1 MNLASGLIIISVLVS
16 RSAGQTE
23 AGSGEEDAG
32 SGSGSGEGTV
42 EVTEVINTADYS
54 MSSSDGSLEMRS
66 EVAALDS
73 A

>member
-23 AGSGEEDAG
+23 VGSGEEDAG
-32 SGSGSGEGTV
+32 SGSGSGEV

-54 MSSSDGSLEMRS
+54 MSSSDGSLDMRS

>member
-32 SGSGSGEGTV
+32 SGSGSGEV

-54 MSSSDGSLEMRS
+54 MSSSDGSLDMRS
-66 EVAALDS
+66 EVAALDG

>member
-23 AGSGEEDAG
+23 AGSGEEDVGAG
-32 SGSGSGEGTV
+32 SGSGEV

-54 MSSSDGSLEMRS
+54 MSSSDGSLDMRS

>member
-32 SGSGSGEGTV
+32 SGSGSGEV

-54 MSSSDGSLEMRS
+54 MSSSDSSLEMRS

>member
-32 SGSGSGEGTV
+32 SGFGEV

-66 EVAALDS
+66 EVAPLDS